1 MIEFLAKGGV
11 LVTPILLCSVLALA
25 IFLERLIRFFRLG
38 RRGAGLAEKVAGLID
53 AGDADGA
60 ARVTQESDSP
70 MARVLSAALA
80 VRHQDRETLET
91 VLVHATDEEVRDLSR
106 YVQTLATIAN
116 IAPLLGLLGTVIG
129 MILAFREVAGTPGA
143 VQAGDLAQG
152 IYLALVTTVEGLIV
166 AIPSLAAFAVFRN
179 RVDHL
184 VADVAYATQHV
195 FAPLKRHST
204 RSAARAAA
212 PAQAPPKGPAP
223 PPVGGGS

>member
-129 MILAFREVAGTPGA
+129 MIKAFMVIQQMGGKVNAAVLAGGIWEAMLTTALGLSVALPTMVA
-143 VQAGDLAQG
+143 HS
-152 IYLALVTTVEGLIV
+152 YLTA
-166 AIPSLAAFAVFRN
+166 
-179 RVDHL
+179 RVDRYEAHL
-184 VADVAYATQHV
+184 QDGTVTFVKSLFRQRGA
-195 FAPLKRHST
+195 
-204 RSAARAAA
+204 
-212 PAQAPPKGPAP
+212 
-223 PPVGGGS
+223 